1 MDIVSILITVAGIIV
16 MIALYIMGRVSQ
28 NKFPT
33 KQDKSIPRIN
43 DEFGEVTSSVMQ
55 DIPATDGSSP
65 VVIEEIVNPDALVD
79 QKPRKQAITPRQ
91 VVLFIA
97 AKEGEMLS
105 GDKIIEVLP
114 QYHLSFGEMDL
125 FHYPV
130 EEDGVP
136 AKLFSIANGIQPWT
150 LNPDDL
156 KGSETPGL
164 SVMMQLPTPLDDRDA
179 IEILVS
185 TTQMIATD
193 LGGALK
199 NGNQEKFSKEDYQ
212 ELMAS
217 LDH

>member
-16 MIALYIMGRVSQ
+16 MIALYIMGKISQ
-28 NKFPT
+28 NRFP
-33 KQDKSIPRIN
+33 KEQDNSIPRIS
-43 DEFGEVTSSVMQ
+43 DDFGEVTSSIME
-55 DIPATDGSSP
+55 DIPATDGSTP
-65 VVIEEIVNPDALVD
+65 VVAEETITASDAPT
-79 QKPRKQAITPRQ
+79 KERKQAVTPRQ

-97 AKEGEMLS
+97 SEEGKMLD
-105 GDKIIEVLP
+105 GNKINEVLP
-114 QYHLSFGEMDL
+114 QYHLKFGEMDL

-136 AKLFSIANGIQPWT
+136 SKLFSIANGIQPWT

-156 KGSETPGL
+156 KDSETPGL

-193 LGGALK
+193 LGGTLK
-199 NGNQEKFSKEDYQ
+199 NGNQETFSKTDYQ
-212 ELMAS
+212 DLIDS